1 MVNGLPEDVHRFL
14 IRHIDSVEELEVL
27 LHARQSPGRS
37 WSATDMARE
46 LYSHPTSIEQ
56 RFQRLLGAGLLRESG
71 AGHFQYAPR
80 SAELD
85 RVVAAV
91 ADTYRERRVAV
102 VSLIASK
109 PIENV
114 RAFSDAFRLRKR
126 KEE

>member
-1 MVNGLPEDVHRFL
+1 MPRPRQV
-14 IRHIDSVEELEVL
+14 LEHV
-27 LHARQSPGRS
+27 
-37 WSATDMARE
+37 
-46 LYSHPTSIEQ
+46 EQ
-56 RFQRLLGAGLLRESG
+56 RFQRLLGAGLLREAG
-71 AGHFQYAPR
+71 AGQVQYAPR

-85 RVVAAV
+85 RVVARL

-109 PIENV
+109 PIDNV